1 MRLGLGFRMP
11 VTMKI
16 YRVFW
21 KWMVVILAQY
31 VYLMPRSCTF
41 KKMVNFVVF
50 LIPTHTQT

>member
-11 VTMKI
+11 ITMKI

-31 VYLMPRSCTF
+31 VYLMPRNCTF